1 MTLPTLPLSKM
12 PSEKAIENIFEN
24 GADNSQPKLNSNEGR
39 LQMPMTTRTT
49 VRWTD
54 NEFEEVKRYAD
65 RRCISLSAAIR
76 EVLLKNIPEPKKQ
89 PRISWFA

>member
-1 MTLPTLPLSKM
+1 
-12 PSEKAIENIFEN
+12 
-24 GADNSQPKLNSNEGR
+24 
-39 LQMPMTTRTT
+39 MPMTTRTT

-54 NEFEEVKRYAD
+54 REFEEVKSYAD

-76 EVLLKNIPEPKKQ
+76 EVLLRNIPEPAKP